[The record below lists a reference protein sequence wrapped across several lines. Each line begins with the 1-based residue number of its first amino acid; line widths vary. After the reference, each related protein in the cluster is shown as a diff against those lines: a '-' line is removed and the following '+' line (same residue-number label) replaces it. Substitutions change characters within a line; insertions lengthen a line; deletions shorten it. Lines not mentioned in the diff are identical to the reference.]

1 MRNCASRARSKALRC
16 TNRPRLCLR
25 IELGPV
31 LLLAAGVV
39 LLVMG
44 FWRHVD
50 SVAAI
55 GAIGIVASLVL
66 PPMQGAFEIGSAS
79 ATTIEA

>member
-1 MRNCASRARSKALRC
+1 V
-16 TNRPRLCLR
+16 
-25 IELGPV
+25 IVLGPM
-31 LLLAAGVV
+31 LLLAGGVV

-55 GAIGIVASLVL
+55 GAVGIVASLIL
-66 PPMQGAFEIGSAS
+66 PRMQGAFKIGSGG
-79 ATTIEA
+79 IEGP

>member
-1 MRNCASRARSKALRC
+1 
-16 TNRPRLCLR
+16 LCLR

-44 FWRHVD
+44 FWRRVD

>member
-1 MRNCASRARSKALRC
+1 
-16 TNRPRLCLR
+16 
-25 IELGPV
+25 V